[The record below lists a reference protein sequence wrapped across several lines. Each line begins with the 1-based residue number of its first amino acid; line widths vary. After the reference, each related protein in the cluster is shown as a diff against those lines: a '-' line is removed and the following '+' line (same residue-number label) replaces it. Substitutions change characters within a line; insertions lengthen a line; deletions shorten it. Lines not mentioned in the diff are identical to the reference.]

1 MNATPTMQQFPLGA
15 LPNPLIDDRFSTEGL
30 RTLEI
35 DLKIVGK
42 LYIAFDALDEAS
54 VTAAG
59 DEHFMP
65 RRIERRGKSL
75 YIGGNSLG
83 SYLSKGQKEKL
94 FIEVHVP
101 RETKLRLNM
110 FAGVVILDGGTGDV
124 DIKGWFGEVTGVS
137 EAEKVKVRL
146 YAGDVTLNDLPG
158 KATVQLLVGS
168 MNLGWSSLS
177 GDEDVQAHCGLGGV
191 DLTLPVGVTKKDDIG
206 GFCAKKRIKT
216 SDGTRIKSWVGFG
229 GLDVLEWGSKQKW
242 GDKQKR
248 KVQII

>member
-15 LPNPLIDDRFSTEGL
+15 IPNPIIDQRFSTEGL
-30 RTLEI
+30 RLLDI
-35 DLKIVGK
+35 DLKIIGN
-42 LYIAFDALDEAS
+42 LYICFDAIDEAS

-59 DEHFMP
+59 EKHFMP
-65 RRIERRGKSL
+65 RRIERHGKVL

-83 SYLSKGQKEKL
+83 SYLTKGQKEKI

-158 KATVQLLVGS
+158 KAIVRMLVGS
-168 MNLGWSSLS
+168 LNLGWSSLS
-177 GDEDVQAHCGLGGV
+177 GDEDIQAHCGLGGL
-191 DLTLPVGVTKKDDIG
+191 DLSLPRGVTQPDDIG

-216 SDGTRIKSWVGFG
+216 ANGTRIKSWVGFG
-229 GLDVLEWGSKQKW
+229 GLDAHDWGEKQKW
-242 GDKQKR
+242 GPKQKR
-248 KVQII
+248 KVQIL